1 MNVFFVN
8 DSTSNHNWGDRA
20 AAISLKY
27 MIAQY
32 GGTICDAVTEDALK
46 QSSFKEPFEGTT
58 RIGAKIIRLLMP
70 PAVWSAKRRLTHYLS
85 ASGSEDII
93 PQRWNEFDLRAKLL
107 LEQSNLYT
115 KLLTAVR
122 KSEVIVIHGDGS
134 MVGNPRIARAE
145 LFLAY
150 FSKKYFER
158 SVILINHTADFD
170 HPILKEIAEH
180 VYPMLD
186 DITFRDKISVERC
199 LPICQGR
206 YAPDSAFWF
215 KPAMREKWAA
225 LAQRLTY
232 MDVWPDTAWFNPD
245 MPYICVGGTSA
256 FSYDETP
263 TRIINDWKTFIRH
276 LRSVYQGQIVL
287 TVSDIVD
294 QVIFRSIAAELGLPL
309 VGLTTPVQ
317 QAVDVLGNADAYI
330 GGRWHPS
337 IFALRGGAPV
347 IPVVSKT
354 FKMRALME
362 MAGLEMQLYD
372 AYDLAA
378 VKDAVS
384 SQLVDFLKQGEAL
397 RDRLRQWARAQAEQ
411 SWDNVRYLRTYQG
424 CISPS
429 QDRQK
434 A

>member
-46 QSSFKEPFEGTT
+46 QSSFKEPFEEPT

-70 PAVWSAKRRLTHYLS
+70 PAVWSVKRRLIHYLTE
-85 ASGSEDII
+85 SGSEDII
-93 PQRWNEFDLRAKLL
+93 PRRWNEFDLHAQLL
-107 LEQSNLYT
+107 MERGHLYPR
-115 KLLTAVR
+115 LLAGVR
-122 KSEVIVIHGDGS
+122 ESEVIVIHGDGAI
-134 MVGNPRIARAE
+134 VGNPRIARAE

-150 FSKKYFER
+150 FGKKYLKR
-158 SVILINHTADFD
+158 PVILVNHTADFD
-170 HPILKEIAEH
+170 HPVLREIAEH
-180 VYPMLD
+180 VYPLLD
-186 DITFRDKISVERC
+186 DVTFRDKISAERC
-199 LPICQGR
+199 LSICQGR

-215 KPAMREKWAA
+215 KPAKREEWAA

-232 MDVWPDTAWFNPD
+232 MDVWPDMAWLDPN

-263 TRIINDWKTFIRH
+263 TRIINDWKTFLRH

-294 QVIFRSIAAELGLPL
+294 QVIFRPIAAELGLPL
-309 VGLTTPVQ
+309 IGLTTPVQ
-317 QAVDVLGNADAYI
+317 QAVDILGNADAYI

-337 IFALRGGAPV
+337 IFALRGGTPV
-347 IPVVSKT
+347 VPVVSKT

-362 MAGLEMQLYD
+362 MAGLEMHLYD

-378 VKDAVS
+378 AKDAVS
-384 SQLVDFLKQGEAL
+384 SQLLDFLKQGETL
-397 RDRLRQWARAQAEQ
+397 RSRLRQWAGAQAEQ
-411 SWDNVRYLRTYQG
+411 SWDNVSYLRTYQG
-424 CISPS
+424 CVRPT
-429 QDRQK
+429 QDIPK
-434 A
+434 S